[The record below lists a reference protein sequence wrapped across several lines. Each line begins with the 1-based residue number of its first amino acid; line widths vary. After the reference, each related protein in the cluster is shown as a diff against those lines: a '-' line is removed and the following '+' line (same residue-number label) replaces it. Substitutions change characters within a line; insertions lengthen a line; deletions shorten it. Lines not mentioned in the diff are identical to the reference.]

1 VCWCILFVMKSFL
14 VRLPG
19 ELHEW
24 LRGVSVERGVS
35 MNGFVVDLLRAEFEV
50 SLFEVN
56 SVFVESC
63 SCGEGDC
70 VECGA

>member
-1 VCWCILFVMKSFL
+1 MKSFL
-14 VRLPG
+14 IRLPG

-35 MNGFVVDLLRAEFEV
+35 MNGFVVDLLRAEFEL

-56 SVFVESC
+56 SVFESC

-70 VECGA
+70 VECGS